1 METGGKKIRKKR
13 SDRNHIIYQLVSPTG
28 KRYVGV
34 TYARGRA
41 YKASVRLRWE
51 AHLRNALDYKLKTC
65 LSVCIREEGAENFER
80 KILKVVR
87 GKQNAHDM
95 ERHLI
100 AELQPELNMEGM
112 KRKIRCKNLQGVV

>member
-1 METGGKKIRKKR
+1 MKKPRKKR
-13 SDRNHIIYQLVSPTG
+13 CDRNHLVYLLTSPSG
-28 KRYVGV
+28 KRYIGV

-41 YKASVRLRWE
+41 YKASVKLRWE
-51 AHLRNALDYKLKTC
+51 AHLRNALEYKLTTF
-65 LSVCIREEGAENFER
+65 LSACVREEGAENFER

-87 GKQNAHDM
+87 GKQNAHEM

-112 KRKIRCKNLQGVV
+112 GRKKKCKPMM